1 MKIQD
6 LRNAYCLIERVGVLT
21 KELSELQAFAM
32 KVKDQS
38 LQLNFTLSYEK
49 PKVDHNCIINDDDSP
64 HTIDHPF
71 HYPVGGFLGGL
82 LNRHRP
88 TPDNKESFQQV
99 VSEVVTLEILGV
111 IAAHK
116 EAERMAIVAQLNKQG
131 ITVEQ

>member
-6 LRNAYCLIERVGVLT
+6 LQNAYNLIERIGVLT

-32 KVKDQS
+32 KVKDDS
-38 LQLNFTLSYEK
+38 LSLNLSLSYDK
-49 PKVDHNCIINDDDSP
+49 PKVDHNFIINDDDIP
-64 HTIDHPF
+64 RMIDHPF
-71 HYPVGGFLGGL
+71 NSPIGGFFSGL
-82 LNRHRP
+82 LNRNKP
-88 TPDNKESFQQV
+88 VADNKESFKLE

-116 EAERMAIVAQLNKQG
+116 EAERMAIVSQLNNMG